1 MLTFVELCALFLTVG
16 KVFHLNAVRVGILD
30 AIVVI
35 VGVRT

>member
-1 MLTFVELCALFLTVG
+1 MLTFVVLCALFLTVG

-30 AIVVI
+30 VIVVI